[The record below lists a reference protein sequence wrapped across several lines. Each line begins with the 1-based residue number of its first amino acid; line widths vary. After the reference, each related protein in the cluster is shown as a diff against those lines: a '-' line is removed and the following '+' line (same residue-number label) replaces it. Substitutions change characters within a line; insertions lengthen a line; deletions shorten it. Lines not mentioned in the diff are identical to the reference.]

1 MDLLE
6 LESFIQITSQQA
18 KNELSCLLISKFY
31 NSKFILLRKED
42 KRQSENIIHYFLK
55 NGIVLKNDW
64 IKKSIPVITKHSKS
78 FSESELIEKLDELF
92 WVTILKYSTYKGD
105 EIIFLKSL
113 EKAFTDYLKT
123 NTNNGQHQ
131 LINGI
136 ISFDKI
142 AQNTTII
149 TPSFIETL
157 RQN

>member
-6 LESFIQITSQQA
+6 LESFIQSTSQQA
-18 KNELSCLLISKFY
+18 KNELSNLLISKFY
-31 NSKFILLRKED
+31 NSKFILLRKQD

-55 NGIVLKNDW
+55 NGTGLKNDW
-64 IKKSIPVITKHSKS
+64 IKKSIPVITKQSKS
-78 FSESELIEKLDELF
+78 FSESELLEKLDELF

-105 EIIFLKSL
+105 EIMFLELL
-113 EKAFTDYLKT
+113 EKAFMDYLKT

-142 AQNTTII
+142 AQNTII
-149 TPSFIETL
+149 TPSFIETETL
-157 RQN
+157 R

>member
-6 LESFIQITSQQA
+6 LESFIQSTSQQA
-18 KNELSCLLISKFY
+18 KNELSNLLISKFY

-42 KRQSENIIHYFLK
+42 KRRSENIIHYFLK
-55 NGIVLKNDW
+55 NGIGLKNDW
-64 IKKSIPVITKHSKS
+64 IKKSIPVITKQSKS
-78 FSESELIEKLDELF
+78 FSESELLEKLDELF

-105 EIIFLKSL
+105 EIIFLKLL

-142 AQNTTII
+142 AQNTII
-149 TPSFIETL
+149 TPSFIETI

>member
-6 LESFIQITSQQA
+6 LETFIQSKSQQA
-18 KNELSCLLISKFY
+18 KNELSNLLISKFY

-42 KRQSENIIHYFLK
+42 KKQSENIIHYFLK

-64 IKKSIPVITKHSKS
+64 LKQSIPVITKQSKS
-78 FSESELIEKLDELF
+78 FSESELLEKLDELF

-105 EIIFLKSL
+105 EIIFLKLL
-113 EKAFTDYLKT
+113 EKALTNYLKT

-142 AQNTTII
+142 AQNTII
-149 TPSFIETL
+149 IPSFIEP
-157 RQN
+157 

>member
-6 LESFIQITSQQA
+6 LETFIQSKSQQA
-18 KNELSCLLISKFY
+18 KNELSNLLISKFY

-42 KRQSENIIHYFLK
+42 KKQSENIIHYFLK
-55 NGIVLKNDW
+55 NGIGLKSDW
-64 IKKSIPVITKHSKS
+64 IQKSIPVITKQSKS
-78 FSESELIEKLDELF
+78 FSESELLEKLDELF

-105 EIIFLKSL
+105 EIIFLKLL
-113 EKAFTDYLKT
+113 EKALTNYLKT

-142 AQNTTII
+142 AQNTII
-149 TPSFIETL
+149 TPSFIEP
-157 RQN
+157 